1 MPMRRLPLLSLVAA
15 LAAPLAGAPGADA
28 APKHRPRLVA
38 FDSCRALVGYAH
50 RYATRAGGA
59 GVPVRALGAEPQ
71 VLRRPLPG
79 TATPTGEPAPTA
91 APMSEGPGLVGR
103 GSRPV
108 LGHQRPGGGHRRARH
123 RQDR

>member
-91 APMSEGPGLVGR
+91 APMSEDQA
-103 GSRPV
+103 SS
-108 LGHQRPGGGHRRARH
+108 GGAADPFSGTNVQEAGI
-123 RQDR
+123 